1 MRYRNAAH
9 ILPDE
14 LLQEIQKYTEGEAI
28 YIPKKEE
35 KRKWGEGSGA
45 RQYYEERNEK
55 IHQAFKNGM
64 SIEELC
70 ENYNLSIESI
80 RRIVY
85 KRREE

>member
-1 MRYRNAAH
+1 MKYRNAAH

-14 LLQEIQKYTEGEAI
+14 LLREIQKYTEGEAI

-45 RQYYEERNEK
+45 RKYYEERNKK
-55 IHQAFKNGM
+55 ICAEYKAGKTVD
-64 SIEELC
+64 ELAK
-70 ENYNLSIESI
+70 EYHLSIESI

-85 KRREE
+85 RKG